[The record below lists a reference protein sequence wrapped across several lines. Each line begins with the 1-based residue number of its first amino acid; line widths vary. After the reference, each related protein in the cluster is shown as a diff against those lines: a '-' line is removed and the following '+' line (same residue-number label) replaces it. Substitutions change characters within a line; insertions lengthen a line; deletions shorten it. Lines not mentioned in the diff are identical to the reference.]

1 MFQKIEKSDMACY
14 WLEFMT
20 MVEILMMNV
29 NAVHTCNWDEY
40 LILLREMMPWMI
52 IYDQNNYG
60 RWLPHCWAMLTS
72 LPPDQTQFF
81 TSSFSQSIT
90 GNAYSSIP
98 WDMWIEITM
107 NKGSKL
113 KAGWLSILRN
123 EKQLMT
129 DIRNANNLGRI
140 RAAVHNQ
147 VNRKQLSQT
156 HTKCAPT
163 RMRKDEQAVQDL
175 ISCIDEFDC
184 FPFNPASPNLRTLQ
198 SAIPPSTELV
208 HDFAT
213 AKADGESKLKEFMDE
228 RVYSKKKSLHDR
240 IKCNSRLTFAKASSN
255 RTSEA
260 SKVKQAEM
268 ENKALTSVVNLV
280 DVSGLISLTDV
291 MKYRITEECL
301 TLFNVNGS
309 FRKTLKSKLLQK
321 LVQEPIVVPSYTVLV
336 DMGMIWRLASPT
348 MDDREKPDGSY
359 YTWGDCTKKIVSMLL
374 ARQDATT
381 IICINDPYDCT
392 ESIKDDERESRIQ
405 GRGHIP
411 NVYMKSTDKFP
422 SIRDFKT
429 FLCSSGNK
437 KRLQTLIKSHLYEI
451 AKSMKQVL
459 LYSVGADCVDLSSGN
474 VRQNLGFNQCE
485 ADTIMLSF
493 YVALRA
499 SGYNDPVVIDATD
512 TDVYIQAAAVSH
524 DVPGVI
530 CIKKKD
536 ELLFCRGMCTNED
549 IAKCLI

>member
-1 MFQKIEKSDMACY
+1 M
-14 WLEFMT
+14 
-20 MVEILMMNV
+20 
-29 NAVHTCNWDEY
+29 
-40 LILLREMMPWMI
+40 
-52 IYDQNNYG
+52 
-60 RWLPHCWAMLTS
+60 
-72 LPPDQTQFF
+72 
-81 TSSFSQSIT
+81 
-90 GNAYSSIP
+90 
-98 WDMWIEITM
+98 
-107 NKGSKL
+107 
-113 KAGWLSILRN
+113 
-123 EKQLMT
+123 
-129 DIRNANNLGRI
+129 
-140 RAAVHNQ
+140 
-147 VNRKQLSQT
+147 QLSQT
-156 HTKCAPT
+156 HTECAPT

-175 ISCIDEFDC
+175 ILCIDEFDC
-184 FPFNPASPNLRTLQ
+184 FSFNPASPNLRTLQ
-198 SAIPPSTELV
+198 SAIPASTELV

-213 AKADGESKLKEFMDE
+213 AKADGKSKLKEFMDE

-240 IKCNSRLTFAKASSN
+240 IKRNSRLTFAKASSN

-268 ENKALTSVVNLV
+268 ENKALASVVNLV
-280 DVSGLISLTDV
+280 DVSGLISLTDL

-301 TLFNVNGS
+301 ILFNVNGS
-309 FRKTLKSKLLQK
+309 FRKTQKSKLLQK
-321 LVQEPIVVPSYTVLV
+321 LVQEPIAVPSYTALV
-336 DMGMIWRLASPT
+336 DMGMVWRLASPT

-359 YTWGDCTKKIVSMLL
+359 YTWGDYTKKIVSMLL
-374 ARQDATT
+374 ARHEDATT

-451 AKSMKQVL
+451 AKSMNQVL
-459 LYSVGADCVDLSSGN
+459 LYSVGADCVDLSSGS
-474 VRQNLGFNQCE
+474 VRQDLGFNQCE

-524 DVPGVI
+524 DIPGVI
-530 CIKKKD
+530 CIKKKN
-536 ELLFCRGMCTNED
+536 LFSAEACAQMRTLPNV
-549 IAKCLI
+549 

>member
-1 MFQKIEKSDMACY
+1 
-14 WLEFMT
+14 
-20 MVEILMMNV
+20 
-29 NAVHTCNWDEY
+29 
-40 LILLREMMPWMI
+40 
-52 IYDQNNYG
+52 
-60 RWLPHCWAMLTS
+60 
-72 LPPDQTQFF
+72 
-81 TSSFSQSIT
+81 
-90 GNAYSSIP
+90 
-98 WDMWIEITM
+98 MWIEMTM

-147 VNRKQLSQT
+147 VNRKQLSRT
-156 HTKCAPT
+156 HTECAPT

-198 SAIPPSTELV
+198 SAIPASTELV

-213 AKADGESKLKEFMDE
+213 AKADGELKLKEFMDE

-240 IKCNSRLTFAKASSN
+240 IKRNSRLTFAKSSSN

-268 ENKALTSVVNLV
+268 ESKALASVVNLV

-291 MKYRITEECL
+291 MKYRITGECL

-309 FRKTLKSKLLQK
+309 FRKTQKSKLRQK
-321 LVQEPIVVPSYTVLV
+321 MVQEPTAVPSYTALV

-359 YTWGDCTKKIVSMLL
+359 YTWGDYTKKIVSMLL
-374 ARQDATT
+374 ARHEDATT

-392 ESIKDDERESRIQ
+392 ESIKDDERESCFQ

-411 NVYMKSTDKFP
+411 NV
-422 SIRDFKT
+422 
-429 FLCSSGNK
+429 
-437 KRLQTLIKSHLYEI
+437 
-451 AKSMKQVL
+451 
-459 LYSVGADCVDLSSGN
+459 
-474 VRQNLGFNQCE
+474 
-485 ADTIMLSF
+485 
-493 YVALRA
+493 
-499 SGYNDPVVIDATD
+499 
-512 TDVYIQAAAVSH
+512 
-524 DVPGVI
+524 
-530 CIKKKD
+530 
-536 ELLFCRGMCTNED
+536 
-549 IAKCLI
+549 